1 MIVVT
6 GAAGF
11 IASCL
16 VTRLNAA
23 NFNDIVVVDNFNE
36 ERKLANLK
44 GKHLR
49 EYVDREEFFEWLDAN
64 HEQVE
69 FIFHLGARTD
79 TTEQNRDVLN
89 VLNLDYSKKMWQA
102 CVRYQLP
109 LVYASSAATY
119 GSGTLATLMRMPSYL
134 YFAP

>member
-16 VTRLNAA
+16 VSRLNAA
-23 NFNDIVVVDNFNE
+23 NFNDVVAVDNFSIE
-36 ERKLANLK
+36 KKLPNIE
-44 GKHLR
+44 GKKLR
-49 EYVDREEFFEWLDAN
+49 EYVDRETFFDWLDAN

-79 TTEQNRDVLN
+79 TAEMDPAVLRGRPDPPRAWR
-89 VLNLDYSKKMWQA
+89 VSFA
-102 CVRYQLP
+102 CSLTP
-109 LVYASSAATY
+109 TK
-119 GSGTLATLMRMPSYL
+119 YL
-134 YFAP
+134 SCFTKHWPTSVD

>member
-16 VTRLNAA
+16 VSRLNAA
-23 NFNDIVVVDNFNE
+23 NFNDIVVVDNFSIDK
-36 ERKLANLK
+36 KLANIETK
-44 GKHLR
+44 KLR
-49 EYVDREEFFEWLDAN
+49 EYVDRETFLEWLDAN

-79 TTEQNRDVLN
+79 TTEMDPAVFNL
-89 VLNLDYSKKMWQA
+89 LNLN
-102 CVRYQLP
+102 
-109 LVYASSAATY
+109 
-119 GSGTLATLMRMPSYL
+119 
-134 YFAP
+134 